1 MIKNA
6 FSNSVKFLW
15 AYSSLLG
22 IMHGIFQ
29 VLQGPVRPPAVI
41 IQAIGSPCQPEM
53 VWHACFPAITV
64 LPNMLISGML
74 AIILSVAILMGSL
87 VQNNIQTKSWLYNL
101 LFVSLL
107 LVGGGFVPVFIGVIT
122 GLAVIL
128 SNNRTSQNN
137 AFGRLIA
144 KLWPWP
150 LLMMA
155 LWLPGSWLLGHYF
168 SEAMLSF
175 SVILFVYFDLG
186 LPVLGLLSA
195 YGFDATRQGVD

>member
-1 MIKNA
+1 
-6 FSNSVKFLW
+6 
-15 AYSSLLG
+15 
-22 IMHGIFQ
+22 
-29 VLQGPVRPPAVI
+29 
-41 IQAIGSPCQPEM
+41 
-53 VWHACFPAITV
+53 
-64 LPNMLISGML
+64 ML

-195 YGFDATRQGVD
+195 YGFDETRQGVE